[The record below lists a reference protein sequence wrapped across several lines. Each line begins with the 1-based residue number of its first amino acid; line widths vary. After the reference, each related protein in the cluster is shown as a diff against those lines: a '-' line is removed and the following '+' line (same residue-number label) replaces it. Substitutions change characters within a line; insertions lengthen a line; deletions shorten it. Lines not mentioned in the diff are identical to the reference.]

1 MTRVL
6 RVGTSV
12 VYSMPLG
19 VVIVVVERN
28 SGVGGG
34 DGVWLRL
41 LLLLV
46 ARYSG
51 GGGGVNGTGVTGD
64 AAGDA
69 NEYGYV
75 DGDAGGYAAE
85 DEDEDDVGM
94 PTIGFF
100 FRRFML

>member
-1 MTRVL
+1 MTRVV
-6 RVGTSV
+6 RVATSV

-19 VVIVVVERN
+19 VVIVVVGRN

-41 LLLLV
+41 LLLLLV
-46 ARYSG
+46 VRYSG
-51 GGGGVNGTGVTGD
+51 GGVGGMGVAGD
-64 AAGDA
+64 AAG
-69 NEYGYV
+69 EYGYV
-75 DGDAGGYAAE
+75 EGDGGGTAE
-85 DEDEDDVGM
+85 EKDESVGM